1 MRWAEG
7 GSCRHDAILRYF
19 GDEAET
25 LDGCGHCDVCEAL
38 PAGPEAAE
46 GATLVVRKALSAVA
60 RIHRQFGL
68 QAAVHLLRGTEDP
81 RLTRSGLDRTP
92 TFGAL
97 RERSDAWLMQ
107 LLRRCVTAGW
117 VDLTPGDRPL
127 ALLTD
132 AGRAVMKAERPA
144 RVLLPPDG
152 ARERRSPAGPRARTR
167 KGRVEAEELGGG
179 DAALFEALRGHRLD
193 VARREGVP
201 PYVVASDRTLRELA
215 LIGPRTRSELL
226 AVYGIGDTK
235 ADRYGDGF
243 LQVVARHRSA

>member
-38 PAGPEAAE
+38 PSGSQSGEDV
-46 GATLVVRKALSAVA
+46 TLVVRKALSAVA
-60 RIHRQFGL
+60 RIHHRFGL
-68 QAAVHLLRGTEDP
+68 QAAVALLRGADDP
-81 RLTRSGLDRTP
+81 RLARSGLDHTP

-97 RERSDAWLMQ
+97 KERSEAWLMQ

-117 VDLTPGDRPL
+117 VDFTPGDRPV

-132 AGRAVMKAERPA
+132 DGRAVMKAERPV
-144 RVLLPPDG
+144 RLLLPSDAPRTAAG
-152 ARERRSPAGPRARTR
+152 RRDRSRRQAKRQEPAST
-167 KGRVEAEELGGG
+167 G
-179 DAALFEALRGHRLD
+179 DAALFEALRTHRLH
-193 VARREGVP
+193 VARAGGVP

-215 LIGPRTRSELL
+215 ALAPRTRADLL
-226 AVYGIGDTK
+226 AVHGIGDAK
-235 ADRYGDGF
+235 ADRYGEGF
-243 LQVVARHRSA
+243 LQVVARHRAAS